1 MDGCLDAPNGTVL
14 AGESGVAGAW
24 SYQFS
29 NPTSITFDRFGSM
42 YIMDSGNNRIQR
54 WSPGSTYGVTVA
66 SAAMSNPR
74 GLSFDT
80 YGNLV
85 VADLSN
91 HRVLSFP
98 VSCRKY
104 RSHSYGKERVLRKT
118 SSKTHFQRHIL
129 SGDIAENYKRQ
140 DLVRS
145 LHSSDLDDDDGASDK

>member
-1 MDGCLDAPNGTVL
+1 MATIECCVGQEVSFTWKNDRAHVVRINPSLDAANGTL
-14 AGESGVAGAW
+14 IAGESGVAGAW

-66 SAAMSNPR
+66 SASMSNPR

-85 VADLSN
+85 VADMSN
-91 HRVLSFP
+91 HRIVSFP
-98 VSCRKY
+98 VSCREYLTFFIK
-104 RSHSYGKERVLRKT
+104 V
-118 SSKTHFQRHIL
+118 F
-129 SGDIAENYKRQ
+129 
-140 DLVRS
+140 LV
-145 LHSSDLDDDDGASDK
+145 

>member
-1 MDGCLDAPNGTVL
+1 MNGTL
-14 AGESGVAGAW
+14 IAGESGVAGAW

-29 NPTSITFDRFGSM
+29 NPTSITFDRFGSL

-66 SAAMSNPR
+66 SASMSNPR

-98 VSCRKY
+98 VSCRKNQKRTGLY
-104 RSHSYGKERVLRKT
+104 PIISLFSDINYDHRCSYK
-118 SSKTHFQRHIL
+118 
-129 SGDIAENYKRQ
+129 
-140 DLVRS
+140 
-145 LHSSDLDDDDGASDK
+145 